1 MLNASRQALPP
12 AHLLSLAVATALL
25 APVAHA
31 DFVADSKASLTTT
44 NIYLNRDFREG
55 NGQNKREEWGQGF
68 LLDIQSGYTEGPI
81 GIGLDALGMLGV
93 KLDSGGGRTGTD
105 LLPVQDDGGT
115 PDEFSRLGLTA
126 KVKASNTELRYGSH
140 IPELPVVKASD
151 SRLLPQVFEGGL
163 LTSSELEGLTFT
175 GGRLDKVND
184 RASTNSEDLGLNSK
198 NRRFPGGITADQLD
212 LAGLDYQFNTNLKGR
227 YFYAKLDDIYRQ
239 HFFGLLASQP
249 LGSGT
254 LSADVRMMLSKDSG
268 ASNAGKID
276 NRAFNAMLTYGING
290 HKLGLGFQDMSG
302 DTGYAYIDG
311 SDQFLVN
318 FVQINDFAN
327 ADQRS
332 WQARYD
338 YDFGKLGV
346 PGLSFM
352 TRYIKGSDAQIAGTD
367 DTGGEW
373 ERDIEVK
380 YVVQSGPLK
389 DVYVRLRNASFKSD
403 FARDAD
409 ENRVIVGYTLPIW

>member
-1 MLNASRQALPP
+1 MPTASPRALAPV
-12 AHLLSLAVATALL
+12 HLLSLAISTALL
-25 APVAHA
+25 APAAHA
-31 DFVADSKASLTTT
+31 DFVADSKASLSTT

-55 NGQNKREEWGQGF
+55 EGQNKREEWGQGF
-68 LLDIQSGYTEGPI
+68 WLDLQSGYSEGTV
-81 GIGLDALGMLGV
+81 GFGLDALGLLGV

-115 PDEFSRLGLTA
+115 PDQFGRLGLTA
-126 KVKASNTELRYGSH
+126 KVKVSASELRYGSH

-163 LTSSELEGLTFT
+163 LTSSELDGLTFT
-175 GGRLDKVND
+175 GGSLNKVID
-184 RASTNSEDLGLNSK
+184 RASTNSEELILNSK
-198 NRRFPGGITADQLD
+198 NKRFSSGVSADQLD
-212 LAGLDYQFNTNLKGR
+212 LAGVDYQFAKGLTGR
-227 YFYAKLDDIYRQ
+227 YYYADLDDIYRQ

-249 LGSGT
+249 LGDGT
-254 LSADVRMMLSKDSG
+254 LSADLRLMLSDDSG
-268 ASNAGKID
+268 AANAGEVD
-276 NRAFNAMLTYGING
+276 NRALNGMLGYAISG
-290 HKLGLGFQDMSG
+290 HKLSLAYQQMHG
-302 DTGYAYIDG
+302 DTGYAYLDG
-311 SDQFLVN
+311 SDPFLVN

-327 ADQRS
+327 ADERS

-338 YDFGKLGV
+338 YDFAKLGV

-352 TRYIKGSDAQIAGTD
+352 TRYVKGSDAQITGSD

-373 ERDIEVK
+373 ERNIEVK
-380 YVVQSGPLK
+380 YVVQSGSLK
-389 DVYVRLRNASFKSD
+389 NAYVRLRNASLRSD